1 MEYAL
6 IGLLALFLVFLFIE
20 MKRKSERIKIAV
32 ADEKRKIA
40 DDSGMTA
47 SLGVFTPD
55 TQTTVI
61 IGSSEELGI
70 FYYRMMRQARVIIR
84 SRINM
89 ANLARIELLIDGT
102 PTPVT
107 IDSEQPTTS
116 LKATDISEKT
126 IGALSQDSLRQIQR
140 AGLRVVFFDDAGME
154 KTLEITTL
162 RSNDERHRFERVQL
176 LKTTVW
182 WVACRLPAAW
192 PVMCAPGWK
201 ATKLASRINNP
212 PLHPTTKLWR
222 K

>member
-102 PTPVT
+102 PTLP
-107 IDSEQPTTS
+107 
-116 LKATDISEKT
+116 
-126 IGALSQDSLRQIQR
+126 QIQR

-182 WVACRLPAAW
+182 WVAFLQI
-192 PVMCAPGWK
+192 
-201 ATKLASRINNP
+201 ASRLARHVRARMESDEIGEP
-212 PLHPTTKLWR
+212 D
-222 K
+222 

>member
-70 FYYRMMRQARVIIR
+70 FLLQNDAAGQGYYQEPHQYGQPGAHRV
-84 SRINM
+84 
-89 ANLARIELLIDGT
+89 AD
-102 PTPVT
+102 
-107 IDSEQPTTS
+107 
-116 LKATDISEKT
+116 
-126 IGALSQDSLRQIQR
+126 
-140 AGLRVVFFDDAGME
+140 
-154 KTLEITTL
+154 
-162 RSNDERHRFERVQL
+162 
-176 LKTTVW
+176 
-182 WVACRLPAAW
+182 
-192 PVMCAPGWK
+192 
-201 ATKLASRINNP
+201 
-212 PLHPTTKLWR
+212 
-222 K
+222 

>member
-116 LKATDISEKT
+116 LKGTDISEKT

-182 WVACRLPAAW
+182 WVAFLQI
-192 PVMCAPGWK
+192 
-201 ATKLASRINNP
+201 ASRLARHVRARMESDEIGEP
-212 PLHPTTKLWR
+212 D
-222 K
+222 

>member
-61 IGSSEELGI
+61 IGASEELGI

-89 ANLARIELLIDGT
+89 ANLARIELLIDGN
-102 PTPVT
+102 PTPVA
-107 IDSEQPTTS
+107 IDSEQPTTT

-140 AGLRVVFFDDAGME
+140 AGLRVVFFDDVGTE
-154 KTLEITTL
+154 KSLEITTL

-182 WVACRLPAAW
+182 WTAFLQ
-192 PVMCAPGWK
+192 
-201 ATKLASRINNP
+201 LASRQAR
-212 PLHPTTKLWR
+212 HVR
-222 K
+222 ARMESDEVGGQS